1 MSFANARATA
11 FLRLLGA
18 TALLAVAPMQ
28 TAHATEDAFTIPADE
43 GYGIEDCMQSGREC
57 GRVMANAWCEAHGHV
72 KASAFGST
80 DDVTGSVPASD
91 KVFQVATG
99 GVIIRCAD

>member
-1 MSFANARATA
+1 MTFATARAALRHALCAASLLFTGPVPSAQAADTLA
-11 FLRLLGA
+11 F
-18 TALLAVAPMQ
+18 VV
-28 TAHATEDAFTIPADE
+28 PAEE
-43 GYGIEDCMQSGREC
+43 GYGIEDCMQAGREC

-72 KASAFGST
+72 RAVAYGSS
-80 DDVTGSVPASD
+80 DDVTGAIPASD